1 MTTPL
6 NQLDVIVGKI
16 STNNFHHAIDLI
28 VQMTVDAG
36 ITIQLPIELWAEAN
50 DINFPDAAER
60 EAQRLLNVALR
71 IFEIPRFQPGVDDPI
86 VFKFT
91 LDEAKRQVLSVR
103 EIKTAITMKL
113 SEENLASIR
122 RESGNSFTLEN
133 LIQYII
139 QQYAVP
145 SSNEMCEISD
155 ALAHE
160 FPIPADP
167 TEVNKCIEHVENRF
181 SEHVRKYLRALED
194 DPDARNTFTNAYA
207 REAYR
212 RSLAAHP
219 CFKIDDMGKN
229 WTTQELIEKIVRGYR
244 NWNFSIK
251 ASTSKAS
258 VATDNKGTK
267 TAATPYYCKWE
278 DKYVNHPT
286 GKCPKLIFYFQ
297 RMKASDL
304 SEFINTI
311 QKSKGTTKPTAKPN
325 NRRGNAKTANINN
338 VGDKSESDD
347 DSEA

>member
-1 MTTPL
+1 M
-6 NQLDVIVGKI
+6 
-16 STNNFHHAIDLI
+16 AA
-28 VQMTVDAG
+28 DAG
-36 ITIQLPIELWAEAN
+36 VTIQLPIELWAEAN
-50 DINFPDAAER
+50 DINFPNDAEK

-71 IFEIPRFQPGVDDPI
+71 VFEIPRFRAGVDDPI

-91 LDEAKRQVLSVR
+91 LDEAKRQVNSVK
-103 EIKTAITMKL
+103 EIKAAITMKL
-113 SEENLASIR
+113 TAENLATVR
-122 RESGNSFTLEN
+122 RESGNSYTLED

-139 QQYAVP
+139 QEYAIP

-155 ALAHE
+155 SLAHA
-160 FPIPADP
+160 FPIPADL

-194 DPDARNTFTNAYA
+194 APEARNTFTNAYA

-219 CFKIDDMGKN
+219 SFKIDDMEKN
-229 WTTQELIEKIVRGYR
+229 WTTQELIDKIIRGYR
-244 NWNFSIK
+244 NWNFTIK
-251 ASTSKAS
+251 PNTFKAS
-258 VATDNKGTK
+258 VATDNKGSK
-267 TAATPYYCKWE
+267 SAATPFYCKWE

-286 GKCPKLIFYFQ
+286 SKCPKLIFYFQ
-297 RMKASDL
+297 RMKANDL
-304 SEFINTI
+304 TEFINII
-311 QKSKGTTKPTAKPN
+311 QKSKEATKPTAKPK